1 MEVSMRVAVIRN
13 DDDLTASLKEI
24 DALWLAEPG
33 SPESYRLNALLDE
46 VVAFEGFNYAIKI

>member
-1 MEVSMRVAVIRN
+1 MRVAVIRN
-13 DDDLTASLKEI
+13 DDDLTVALKEI

>member
-1 MEVSMRVAVIRN
+1 MRVAVIRN

-33 SPESYRLNALLDE
+33 SPESDRLTALVDE
-46 VVAFEGFNYAIKI
+46 VVAFEDARFGINLLNS